1 MSLSSIRAVPAPLR
15 SLLALVALAPALAG
29 CGSEPERTPAACLDG
44 SDAFRAALKGAP
56 DQVLLEDATPIS
68 DCLTRD
74 QPAGDLGEV
83 GATLIAVAT
92 RLNAEARE
100 DPSGRASTE
109 LGYLVGAAE
118 AGAAE
123 TAGIH
128 TDLIRR
134 LSAAARFN
142 RGGEPLPAAFER
154 SFGTAYVAA
163 RESG

>member
-1 MSLSSIRAVPAPLR
+1 MPPALKSVVAIAAVA
-15 SLLALVALAPALAG
+15 ALAPALAA
-29 CGSEPERTPAACLDG
+29 CGSERERTPSACLDG
-44 SDAFRAALKGAP
+44 RGAFLTALKQAP
-56 DQVLLEDATPIS
+56 DAVLLAETTPIS
-68 DCLTRD
+68 DCLTKD

-83 GATLIAVAT
+83 GQTLIVVAT
-92 RLNAEARE
+92 QLNAAARQ
-100 DPSGRASTE
+100 DPSGRASAE

-134 LSAAARFN
+134 LNAAARFN

-154 SFGTAYVAA
+154 TFGAAYVAA
-163 RESG
+163 RENG